1 MKKTVIILTIALVI
15 VFASSGAW
23 AGPWGGK
30 FYGRGPMISN
40 LTPEQSS
47 KVLALQLAHQEKI
60 APIQEQLFKK
70 KTELRTMWLSQTP
83 DQNKINAVQKEIFE
97 LVDVMQQESA
107 KLRADIL
114 KVIAPAEV
122 K

>member
-15 VFASSGAW
+15 AFASSGAW

-30 FYGRGPMISN
+30 FYGRGPMVSN

-47 KVLALQLAHQEKI
+47 KILALQLAHQEKI

-70 KTELRTMWLSQTP
+70 KTELRTLWLAQNP
-83 DQNKINAVQKEIFE
+83 DQAKINTIQKEIFE
-97 LVDVMQQESA
+97 LVDVMQQEST

-114 KVIAPAEV
+114 KVISPAEV